1 MGLGLELLRDLASL
15 LLAPR
20 IIFGIRRRTVGRA
33 TALKTVAGY
42 TSPTVRCEAEEVGL
56 ALCNLIASD
65 KKLIPTLFW
74 KIQH

>member
-1 MGLGLELLRDLASL
+1 M
-15 LLAPR
+15 
-20 IIFGIRRRTVGRA
+20 VGRA

-56 ALCNLIASD
+56 ALCDLIVPD